1 MLASV
6 RSANLFGIEGR
17 VVTVETHVS
26 SGLPSYSVVGL
37 PDTAGR
43 ESRERVRAAM
53 LSCDLPWPNSRITVN
68 LAPAAVRKR
77 GAGLELAIAVALLVA
92 ADDLPAAALEG
103 VGVFGELGLD
113 GVVRPVPGSLALVEA
128 LVTAGVERVVVPNDN
143 AAEAALV
150 PRAEILVARTLGE
163 LRDCLKGELPW
174 PDLPPS
180 PAPPLDEVDALDLSE
195 VRGLPAARTALLAAA
210 AGGHHVL
217 FSGEPGAGK
226 TMLARRFPTITPRLA
241 PDDALT
247 VTRILSATGVHPS
260 GTLVTRAPLRAP
272 HHSATTAALVG
283 GGSAGDMRP
292 GELTRAHLGALFLD
306 EVAEFAPSVLDAL
319 RQPLEERVVR
329 VSRSGVT
336 VEFPADAVLIACC
349 NPCPCGRRDRECRC
363 SDVARDRYRRRLSAP
378 LLDRFDLRVRVSA
391 PEADEP
397 AGASSAESRLL
408 VERAVA
414 RQRDRLDD
422 TPWRRN
428 AHVPAQALAD
438 LCELRGPAR
447 AHFVAVCRDLRLSGR
462 GAACVQR
469 VARTLA
475 DLADDDAISADHV
488 EIAASLRQ
496 ELP

>member
-1 MLASV
+1 VLASV
-6 RSANLFGIEGR
+6 HSTNLFGIEGR
-17 VVTVETHVS
+17 VVMVETHVS
-26 SGLPSYSVVGL
+26 PGLPSYSVVGL

-53 LSCDLPWPNSRITVN
+53 LSSDLPWPNTRVTVN

-128 LVTAGVERVVVPNDN
+128 LVNAGVERVVVPSDN

-150 PRAEILVARTLGE
+150 PRATVLPARTLGE

-174 PDLPPS
+174 PDVPSSPP
-180 PAPPLDEVDALDLSE
+180 PPLDDLDSLDLAE
-195 VRGLPAARTALLAAA
+195 VRGLAAARTALLAAA

-226 TMLARRFPTITPRLA
+226 TMLARRFPTITARLDA
-241 PDDALT
+241 DDALT
-247 VTRILSATGVHPS
+247 VTRILSATGIHRS
-260 GTLVTRAPLRAP
+260 GSLVTRAPLRAP

-336 VEFPADAVLIACC
+336 VEYPADAVLIACC

-363 SDVARDRYRRRLSAP
+363 SDTARDRYRRRLSAP
-378 LLDRFDLRVRVSA
+378 FLDRFDLRVRVSA
-391 PEADEP
+391 PDAAEP
-397 AGASSAESRLL
+397 TGTSSADSRAL

-414 RQRDRLDD
+414 RQAGRLGGS
-422 TPWRRN
+422 PWRRN
-428 AHVPAQALAD
+428 AHVPARALGE
-438 LCELRGPAR
+438 LCALSGPAR
-447 AHFVAVCRDLRLSGR
+447 ARFVVVCRDLRLSGR
-462 GAACVQR
+462 GAASVQR

-475 DLADDDAISADHV
+475 DLADDDIISEDHI

-496 ELP
+496 DVP